1 MVVKS
6 KNTTDDNRVT
16 AGRFLV
22 SELLLFLKSRT
33 SQATIRKRINL
44 TMEKLLLVILSYL
57 ILGVLC
63 C

>member
-6 KNTTDDNRVT
+6 TNTNDDNRVT